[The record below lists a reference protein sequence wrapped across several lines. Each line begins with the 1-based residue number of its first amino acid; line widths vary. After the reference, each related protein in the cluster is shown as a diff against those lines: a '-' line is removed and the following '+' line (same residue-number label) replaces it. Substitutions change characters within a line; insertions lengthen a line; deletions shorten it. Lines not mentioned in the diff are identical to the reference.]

1 MMLNRKNIN
10 RRQSGLQN
18 QQGVSLFEL
27 LVAVLLL
34 GMISAMIYSVLNVG
48 ISIAAKG
55 EKKILAME
63 QEQGFLEL
71 LHRQVKAAWYDG
83 KQRKLMIRGSEELLQ
98 VFTRQPLLYNR
109 TSGLVLAI
117 YRVNPADNAVYYAE
131 KRDYYNLDYTEEYAP
146 DFDEMLLLYQPV
158 SELAWSFDP
167 EQGSV
172 SVTSGDK
179 QYRFLPRCLPESLN
193 TLETGSNES
202 PGDPL

>member
-1 MMLNRKNIN
+1 MK
-10 RRQSGLQN
+10 N

-48 ISIAAKG
+48 ITIAAKG

-71 LHRQVKAAWYDG
+71 LHRQVKGAWYDS
-83 KQRKLMIRGSEELLQ
+83 KQRKIMIRGSEDLLQ
-98 VFTRQPLLYNR
+98 IFTRQPLLYNR
-109 TSGLVLAI
+109 TSGLILAI
-117 YRVNPADNAVYYAE
+117 YRVNPGDNAVYYAE

-146 DFDEMLLLYQPV
+146 DFDEMLRLYQPV

-167 EQGSV
+167 ETGGLT
-172 SVTSGDK
+172 VTSGEK
-179 QYRFLPRCLPESLN
+179 QYQLFPRCLPEIIN
-193 TLETGSNES
+193 TLE
-202 PGDPL
+202 P